1 MKNKI
6 LARIEALEPE
16 MLKTLG
22 EMISFP
28 AISPEAGGEGEGRK
42 ARYILRK
49 VKELGF
55 SDVSVIN
62 SPDPAVPDG
71 ERPNIILSFPGRT
84 KRRLWIVSHMDVVPE
99 GERSLWDTD
108 PFRAEIK
115 DGRIYGRG
123 VSDNGQEL
131 VASLYALYA
140 VKELAI
146 KPEFEVC
153 LAFVADEEVG
163 SAHGIKYLIK
173 EGLFREDDLVVVPDM
188 GSEKGDIIE
197 VAEKSICWMEFTV
210 EGVQVHASQPHLGVN
225 ACRAANAFSVS
236 LDAALHE
243 AFPDEDPLFDPPFST
258 FEPTRRGPNVPNINT
273 VPGVEIFCFDCRVLP
288 SIPLE
293 AVRKVVDAEAA
304 KAQQKYGV
312 KISCKFPQYV
322 EAAPP
327 TQEDAPVVSE
337 LRAALSQVFPGLE
350 IKTAGVGGGTC
361 GAYYRKAGIP
371 AAVWGQEAD
380 CAHMPNEYAEIS
392 HILNEAKVFALMM
405 AGKETD

>member
-1 MKNKI
+1 MKKKL
-6 LARIEALEPE
+6 LARVEALESE

-22 EMISFP
+22 EMIAYP

-42 ARYILRK
+42 ARYILQK

-55 SDVSVIN
+55 SDVRVCN
-62 SPDPAVPDG
+62 SPDPAVPEG
-71 ERPNIILSFPGRT
+71 ERPNIILSSPGKSR
-84 KRRLWIVSHMDVVPE
+84 RRLWIVSHMDVVPE
-99 GERSLWDTD
+99 GERSLWNTD
-108 PFRAEIK
+108 PFCAEIK

-140 VKELAI
+140 LKELALT
-146 KPEFEVC
+146 PEFEVC

-173 EGLFREDDLVVVPDM
+173 EGLFREEDLVVVPDM
-188 GSEKGDIIE
+188 GSEEGNIIE
-197 VAEKSICWMEFTV
+197 IAEKSICWMEFKI
-210 EGVQVHASQPHLGVN
+210 EGVQVHASLPHLGLN

-236 LDAALHE
+236 LDAALHD
-243 AFPDEDPLFDPPFST
+243 AFPDEDALFDPPFST
-258 FEPTRRGPNVPNINT
+258 FEPTRRSANVANINT
-273 VPGVEIFCFDCRVLP
+273 VPGLEVLCFDCRVLP
-288 SIPLE
+288 HIPLS
-293 AVRKVVDAEAA
+293 AVRKVVDAEVA
-304 KAQQKYGV
+304 KAQDKYGV
-312 KISCKFPQYV
+312 KISYTCPQYV

-327 TQEDAPVVSE
+327 TGEDAPVISVLKAAVSE
-337 LRAALSQVFPGLE
+337 VFPGLD

-361 GAYYRKAGIP
+361 AAYYRQAGIP

-392 HILNEAKVFALMM
+392 HLVNEAKVFALMM
-405 AGKETD
+405 AGKQKE

>member
-1 MKNKI
+1 MKKKL
-6 LARIEALEPE
+6 LAKVEALEPE
-16 MLKTLG
+16 MLKTLA
-22 EMISFP
+22 EMTAFP

-42 ARYILRK
+42 ARYILQK
-49 VKELGF
+49 VKDLGF
-55 SDVSVIN
+55 SDVKVYN
-62 SPDPAVPDG
+62 SPDPAADGG
-71 ERPNIILSFPGRT
+71 ERPNIIISFPGRS
-84 KRRLWIVSHMDVVPE
+84 KRRLWIVSHMDVVPA
-99 GERSLWDTD
+99 GELSLWNTD
-108 PFRAEIK
+108 PFRAEVK

-140 VKELAI
+140 VKELAVT
-146 KPEFEVC
+146 PEFEVC

-173 EGLFREDDLVVVPDM
+173 EGLFREDDLVIVPDM
-188 GSEKGDIIE
+188 GSEEGNIIE

-210 EGVQVHASQPHLGVN
+210 EGVQVHGSQPHLGVN
-225 ACRAANAFSVS
+225 ACRAANALSVS
-236 LDAALHE
+236 LDAALHD

-288 SIPLE
+288 SIPLD
-293 AVRKVVDAEAA
+293 AVRKVVDAETA

-327 TQEDAPVVSE
+327 TPEDAPVVSE
-337 LRAALSQVFPGLE
+337 LRAAISQVFPGLE

-392 HILNEAKVFALMM
+392 HIINEAKVFALMM